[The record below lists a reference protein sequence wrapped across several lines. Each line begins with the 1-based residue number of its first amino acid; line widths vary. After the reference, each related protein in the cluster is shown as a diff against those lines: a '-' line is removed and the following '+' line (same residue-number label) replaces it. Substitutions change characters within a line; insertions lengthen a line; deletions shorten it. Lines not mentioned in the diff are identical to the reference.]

1 MLRAGKDGINCIY
14 PVGDRIY
21 VCADEG
27 FGYFVNNDY
36 SQVYGLV
43 QDGYLSSMLV
53 DYEGNFWISSSR
65 MGLLYMGRGKF
76 TDFNN
81 RYDVPE
87 SSTNCIAQ
95 FGGKKYIGTDNGLIV
110 LDRTNRVVNSDQ
122 RISSIVDYIGNSGI
136 RHILC
141 DSKGNLWFSTYR
153 RQGVVRYS
161 PDGSIKNFDRY
172 AGLRTNLVNCTYEL
186 SDGRIAVATEEGL
199 AIIETDGSINENYS
213 YEDGLEYSNI
223 LSIYEFIAC
232 AKNNLQINYF

>member
-122 RISSIVDYIGNSGI
+122 RISSIVDYLRN
-136 RHILC
+136 HAEPKVTQDDIL
-141 DSKGNLWFSTYR
+141 DF
-153 RQGVVRYS
+153 
-161 PDGSIKNFDRY
+161 
-172 AGLRTNLVNCTYEL
+172 L
-186 SDGRIAVATEEGL
+186 SDPIQ
-199 AIIETDGSINENYS
+199 IHNSIFIHNEVSDNKAN
-213 YEDGLEYSNI
+213 EL
-223 LSIYEFIAC
+223 
-232 AKNNLQINYF
+232 